1 MTRQQPD
8 APSTNPGVPSV
19 SSAWSGVRLRVA
31 DDTPG
36 GPLPTFCHTQY
47 PRRRRFDGSNHPSF
61 AIRDQCAST
70 ITHRGPHTSSGSSIL
85 TRPSAGRSCVTS
97 PMKTPTRLRPSGP
110 ASQRKVRGPNSSPSN
125 LRAAFGIPEPSEH
138 LSEAISF
145 IRQAIRAAT
154 STCDQPTIDVLL
166 NSCRKDRLGQYRLE
180 ALVRRVLRSTL
191 EQLRSRQAK

>member
-1 MTRQQPD
+1 VRMGSCPD
-8 APSTNPGVPSV
+8 SRRYAGRPFADFLPHAVPKAKAVRRVKPPIICYKRPMRLHDYAPRP
-19 SSAWSGVRLRVA
+19 A
-31 DDTPG
+31 
-36 GPLPTFCHTQY
+36 
-47 PRRRRFDGSNHPSF
+47 
-61 AIRDQCAST
+61 
-70 ITHRGPHTSSGSSIL
+70 HTSSGSSIL

-166 NSCRKDRLGQYRLE
+166 NSCRKDRPSQYRLE